1 MEEPIL
7 VFKDVKKVYRGGS
20 VGVEGVNLTINRGD
34 FVCLIGTSGSGKT
47 TTMRMINRM
56 HDATS
61 GEILFHGKDIRK
73 MDPVKLRR
81 EIGYVIQNIGLMP
94 HMTIYDNITLV
105 PRLLKWPEKKKRAQA
120 KKLCKEVELPEEF
133 LERYPSQLSG
143 GQQQRVGVIRALAAD
158 QDLILMDEPFG
169 ALDPITRES
178 LQDLVSDLQKR
189 LKKTI
194 VFVTH
199 DIDEALRLA
208 TRVVIMDSG
217 KIIQNDTPEEI
228 LTHPANNF
236 VKNLLGEER
245 LSQARADLYT
255 VDQIMAKDP
264 VKITLERSIPEAI
277 KLMRERRVDTLLVV
291 DEDNYFKG
299 YVDIESITDRYK
311 RATSVSD
318 LLSTDMPTLEKDTLV
333 RKTVR
338 KMLNRGFKYLPVV
351 DENNK
356 LLGIVTRTTMVDV
369 VYDTIYGTSEDSNT
383 NSTSEAKQESYSD
396 SDHENDSVTT
406 KGE

>member
-1 MEEPIL
+1 
-7 VFKDVKKVYRGGS
+7 
-20 VGVEGVNLTINRGD
+20 
-34 FVCLIGTSGSGKT
+34 
-47 TTMRMINRM
+47 
-56 HDATS
+56 
-61 GEILFHGKDIRK
+61 
-73 MDPVKLRR
+73 
-81 EIGYVIQNIGLMP
+81 
-94 HMTIYDNITLV
+94 
-105 PRLLKWPEKKKRAQA
+105 
-120 KKLCKEVELPEEF
+120 
-133 LERYPSQLSG
+133 
-143 GQQQRVGVIRALAAD
+143 
-158 QDLILMDEPFG
+158 MDEPFG